1 MQHEYIKRVGSR
13 GKNFLTNVHKYR
25 VKEKDTVDRVKEK
38 DTVDSACHC
47 YLLLQIQREAILPRK
62 YGDKIETRLIILY
75 TTREHDGN

>member
-38 DTVDSACHC
+38 DTVDRVKEKDTVDRVKEKDTVDSACHC
-47 YLLLQIQREAILPRK
+47 YLLL
-62 YGDKIETRLIILY
+62 
-75 TTREHDGN
+75 